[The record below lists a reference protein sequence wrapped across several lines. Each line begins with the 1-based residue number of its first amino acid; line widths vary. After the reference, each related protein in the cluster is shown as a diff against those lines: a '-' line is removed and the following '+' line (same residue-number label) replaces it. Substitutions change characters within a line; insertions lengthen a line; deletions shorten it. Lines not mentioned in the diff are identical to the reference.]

1 MDGEAFYEEENT
13 HFDKS
18 NNTAP
23 SMYVESWERELSI
36 DMTT

>member
-23 SMYVESWERELSI
+23 LMYVELLARELSI
-36 DMTT
+36 DMAT